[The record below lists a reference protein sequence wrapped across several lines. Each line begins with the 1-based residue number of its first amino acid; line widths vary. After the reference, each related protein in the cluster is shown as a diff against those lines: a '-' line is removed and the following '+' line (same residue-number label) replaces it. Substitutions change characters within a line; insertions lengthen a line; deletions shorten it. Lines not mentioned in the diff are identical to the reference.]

1 MTQAENAGLGPAA
14 TLQGEGERAREML
27 APSRLEDGTC
37 PKCTT
42 PYVLFSLLE
51 DCYSSSIC
59 VSICCG
65 LNVSVPSRLQD
76 VESQPSRQCYEKVE
90 LSVIK
95 S

>member
-14 TLQGEGERAREML
+14 TLQGEGEWAGEML
-27 APSRLEDGTC
+27 APSRLEDGTR
-37 PKCTT
+37 PKRTT

-51 DCYSSSIC
+51 DCYSSSIR

-65 LNVSVPSRLQD
+65 LNVSVPSRH
-76 VESQPSRQCYEKVE
+76 VESQPSRQCCEKVE